1 MRRLLALGAGAS
13 VLVLAWAGPLER
25 ILAGPFTAHMVAHL
39 AVVAVAAPLVALA
52 IAGLPFDPVRR
63 RPSLFAPVP
72 LSALE
77 LMVVWGWHAPM
88 LHHAARSSAWMRA
101 LEQSS
106 FLVAALLLWLSVLGG
121 DPSHRV
127 ERRATGV
134 LALLLTSMHMTL
146 LGALLAL
153 PPRPLYQ
160 MPGDGPGF
168 ADALADQHLGG
179 ALMIA
184 VGGVVYL
191 TGGLALTLGLLS
203 SSGAPTAAR
212 ALEEGRT

>member
-1 MRRLLALGAGAS
+1 MRAAGLAAGA
-13 VLVLAWAGPLER
+13 LVLALAWLLPLER
-25 ILAGPFTAHMVAHL
+25 ALPGPFTAHMVAHL
-39 AVVAVAAPLVALA
+39 GVVAVAAPLLALVVAGHA
-52 IAGLPFDPVRR
+52 WDPVRR
-63 RPSLFAPVP
+63 VPWLFSPVP

-77 LMVVWGWHAPM
+77 LMVVWGWHAPV

-101 LEQSS
+101 LEQGS

-121 DPSHRV
+121 HPSRRM

-153 PPRPLYQ
+153 PPRPLYE
-160 MPGDGPGF
+160 MPADAGF
-168 ADALADQHLGG
+168 ASGLADQHLGG

-191 TGGLALTLGLLS
+191 AGALVLTLELL
-203 SSGAPTAAR
+203 GTKGPPNRAR
-212 ALEEGRT
+212 AIGRQRT

>member
-1 MRRLLALGAGAS
+1 MRAAGLAAGA
-13 VLVLAWAGPLER
+13 LVLALAWLLPLER
-25 ILAGPFTAHMVAHL
+25 ALPGPFTAHMVAHL
-39 AVVAVAAPLVALA
+39 GVVAVAAPLLALVVAGHA
-52 IAGLPFDPVRR
+52 WDPVRR
-63 RPSLFAPVP
+63 VPWLFLPVP

-77 LMVVWGWHAPM
+77 LMVVWGWHAPV

-101 LEQSS
+101 LEQGS

-121 DPSHRV
+121 HPSRRM

-153 PPRPLYQ
+153 PPRPLYET
-160 MPGDGPGF
+160 PDTGVSL
-168 ADALADQHLGG
+168 ASAIADQHLGG
-179 ALMIA
+179 ALMIG

-191 TGGLALTLGLLS
+191 AGGLALTLGLLGG
-203 SSGAPTAAR
+203 SGAPGAR
-212 ALEEGRT
+212 ALEQRRT